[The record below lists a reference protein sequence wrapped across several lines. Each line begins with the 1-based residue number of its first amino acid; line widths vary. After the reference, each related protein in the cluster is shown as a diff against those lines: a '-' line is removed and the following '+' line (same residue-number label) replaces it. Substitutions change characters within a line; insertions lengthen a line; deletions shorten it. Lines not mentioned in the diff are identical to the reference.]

1 MQTNPATSDT
11 DLQADNLRR
20 AAIDKSVKG
29 PVLFLFTNGAFWLML
44 STVLGV
50 LSAIKLVEPGFLGD
64 CQFISYGRLQPAH
77 INALV

>member
-1 MQTNPATSDT
+1 MQTTPATSDT

-44 STVLGV
+44 STLLGV
-50 LSAIKLVEPGFLGD
+50 LAAIKLVEPEFLGD
-64 CQFISYGRLQPAH
+64 
-77 INALV
+77 